1 MVNEDQTTSVELAM
15 EEVRPLRHSDSAA
28 NVEIQDGQ
36 LTTESQQSCGTLL
49 YTYEYIRTNLYSAK
63 NRENESEALAQ
74 GD

>member
-1 MVNEDQTTSVELAM
+1 MANEDQTTSVELAM

-49 YTYEYIRTNLYSAK
+49 YTYIRTTLYSAK
-63 NRENESEALAQ
+63 NRENESEALAK
-74 GD
+74 DD

>member
-1 MVNEDQTTSVELAM
+1 MANEGQTTSVELAM

-49 YTYEYIRTNLYSAK
+49 HTYIRTTLYSAK
-63 NRENESEALAQ
+63 NRENESEALAK
-74 GD
+74 DD

>member
-1 MVNEDQTTSVELAM
+1 MANEDQTTSVELAM

-49 YTYEYIRTNLYSAK
+49 YTYIRTNLYSAK
-63 NRENESEALAQ
+63 NRENESEALAN
-74 GD
+74 DD